1 MALSAPVLAAL
12 ASPRR
17 QEILRLT
24 WRRELAAGEIHQAL
38 GDVTFG
44 AVSLQLR
51 TLVAAGLIDSRV
63 DGRFRRYR
71 ANRKAC
77 GACGP
82 MAELL
87 ERMWRDSLWNLK
99 LLAELENSRRGPRA
113 GAKGRVL
120 RSPRPPR
127 PTRKRSRS

>member
-1 MALSAPVLAAL
+1 MALSAPVLIAL

-24 WRRELAAGEIHQAL
+24 WRQELAAGEIHQAL

-51 TLVAAGLIDSRV
+51 TLVSAGLIESRV

-77 GACGP
+77 GP
-82 MAELL
+82 MAALL
-87 ERMWRDSLWNLK
+87 ERMWSDSLWNLK
-99 LLAELENSRRGPRA
+99 LLAELEHSRRGPKA
-113 GAKGRVL
+113 GARGRVV
-120 RSPRPPR
+120 RTSRTPR

>member
-24 WRRELAAGEIHQAL
+24 WKKELAAGEIHQAL

-51 TLVAAGLIDSRV
+51 TLIDAGLIDTRI
-63 DGRFRRYR
+63 DGRFRRYK
-71 ANRKAC
+71 ANRK
-77 GACGP
+77 ACGP

-87 ERMWRDSLWNLK
+87 ESMWRDSLWKLK
-99 LLAELENSRRGPRA
+99 LLAELENSRRGPKSRR
-113 GAKGRVL
+113 KG
-120 RSPRPPR
+120 
-127 PTRKRSRS
+127 KRSRS

>member
-1 MALSAPVLAAL
+1 MTLSAPVLAAL

-24 WRRELAAGEIHQAL
+24 WRRELAAGDIHQAL

-51 TLVAAGLIDSRV
+51 TLVNAGLIESRV

-71 ANRKAC
+71 ANQK
-77 GACGP
+77 ACGP
-82 MAELL
+82 MATLL

-99 LLAELENSRRGPRA
+99 LLAELEQSRRGPKAQPKTKTR
-113 GAKGRVL
+113 GKSHRTS
-120 RSPRPPR
+120 RIP
-127 PTRKRSRS
+127 RKRSHS

>member
-24 WRRELAAGEIHQAL
+24 WKKELAAGEIHQAL

-51 TLVAAGLIDSRV
+51 TLIDAGLIDTRV
-63 DGRFRRYR
+63 DGRFRRYK

-77 GACGP
+77 GP
-82 MAELL
+82 MAQLL
-87 ERMWRDSLWNLK
+87 ENMWRDSLWNLK
-99 LLAELENSRRGPRA
+99 LFAELESSRRGPKA
-113 GAKGRVL
+113 GVKGRTP
-120 RSPRPPR
+120 RTSRTPRP
-127 PTRKRSRS
+127 KRSRS

>member
-1 MALSAPVLAAL
+1 MDLSAPVLTAL

-24 WRRELAAGEIHQAL
+24 WRRELAAGDIHQAL

-51 TLVAAGLIDSRV
+51 TLVSAGLITSRV

-77 GACGP
+77 GP
-82 MAELL
+82 MAALL
-87 ERMWRDSLWNLK
+87 ERMWSDSLWKLK
-99 LLAELENSRRGPRA
+99 LLAELEHSRRGPR
-113 GAKGRVL
+113 
-120 RSPRPPR
+120 PMP
-127 PTRKRSRS
+127 RKRTRS